1 MRVKGD
7 KAYQDYKDGA
17 VDAFHLYELGNYTP
31 EDVTDWMTDEDN
43 AYLVGTSLFLWLIS
57 IAVREIELNILE
69 ERVLCNVS
77 YHIPLYDQG
86 EYHDLEADEK
96 ELVDKDV
103 AFIKANVTLIPV
115 DQLKEVED

>member
-1 MRVKGD
+1 MD
-7 KAYQDYKDGA
+7 
-17 VDAFHLYELGNYTP
+17 NYTP

-43 AYLVGTSLFLWLIS
+43 MYLVGTSLFLWLIS

-96 ELVDKDV
+96 ESPGFPEECRL
-103 AFIKANVTLIPV
+103 
-115 DQLKEVED
+115 